1 MNDAEYVVVFA
12 VILCFVPAAACYYML
27 PTLYVESRSILTVF
41 TQDMVKNFFMS
52 LLMQI

>member
-41 TQDMVKNFFMS
+41 TQDGEIFFMS